1 LLVTRVF
8 RLLSARQ
15 RISTLGVVALGFT
28 GSFLDVLGLS
38 LIVPAITVIVSGDIP
53 DWMLRLPLLENFNEE
68 RLPVVLLLTII
79 LIFVAKNLMSWLS
92 MIALTN
98 YSIRMAKSLRES
110 VFLAYMS
117 ETYESHSEG
126 KNSERIRDVENS
138 VAISTQYISP
148 MISLLVDGVF
158 LVGALWLLLTISFWG
173 TVVALLFGSAVF
185 GLFASV
191 IGPRLRRWGEQRR
204 LADQLVL
211 SSMTEAFM
219 SFKEILMAGANSRFV
234 LRHRDALDGMQQQVK
249 RFSILR
255 ESMRFLLEVVGIL
268 ALCIFIL
275 ANLAAGKSST
285 ENLANTILL
294 GGVIVRT
301 LPLANKCLSSYQ
313 TLRFGQSTVQRV
325 ISIVEKSRALMAD
338 QLADQK
344 DSGFCFQQLVATNLT
359 YQFPSS
365 NQPLFNRI
373 SLVLNRGERIAVV
386 GPSGIGKTTLVEVLL
401 GLRAPTSGQ
410 VLCSGR
416 PIAELR
422 QSMWRIVGYVP
433 QHVSIMDA
441 TVEENITMGQSVSGE
456 GAERLAQL
464 LALIGLPADLA
475 VGSRTLGDAGTAISG
490 GQRQRIG
497 LARALFQQPQLLIL
511 DEATSNVDVASKLQL
526 LDAIEGFDSQMA
538 VIHITHDDQV
548 ARRYERILNL
558 AELSHSID

>member
-1 LLVTRVF
+1 
-8 RLLSARQ
+8 
-15 RISTLGVVALGFT
+15 
-28 GSFLDVLGLS
+28 
-38 LIVPAITVIVSGDIP
+38 
-53 DWMLRLPLLENFNEE
+53 
-68 RLPVVLLLTII
+68 
-79 LIFVAKNLMSWLS
+79 
-92 MIALTN
+92 
-98 YSIRMAKSLRES
+98 
-110 VFLAYMS
+110 
-117 ETYESHSEG
+117 
-126 KNSERIRDVENS
+126 
-138 VAISTQYISP
+138 
-148 MISLLVDGVF
+148 
-158 LVGALWLLLTISFWG
+158 
-173 TVVALLFGSAVF
+173 
-185 GLFASV
+185 
-191 IGPRLRRWGEQRR
+191 
-204 LADQLVL
+204 
-211 SSMTEAFM
+211 MTEAFM
-219 SFKEILMAGANSRFV
+219 SFKEILMAGANSRFI
-234 LRHRDALDGMQQQVK
+234 LRHRDALDGMQQHVK

-268 ALCIFIL
+268 ALSIFIL
-275 ANLAAGKSST
+275 TNLAVGKSST

-301 LPLANKCLSSYQ
+301 LPLMNKCLSSYQ
-313 TLRFGQSTVQRV
+313 TLRFGHSTVQRV

-338 QLADQK
+338 QLADHK
-344 DSGFCFQQLVATNLT
+344 DLGFSFQQLVATDLS

-365 NQPLFNRI
+365 NQPLFSRI
-373 SLVLNRGERIAVV
+373 SLVLNQGERIAIV
-386 GPSGIGKTTLVEVLL
+386 GPSGIGKTTLVEILL
-401 GLRAPTSGQ
+401 GLRAPTTGQ

-441 TVEENITMGQSVSGE
+441 TVEENITMGLSGSGE

-497 LARALFQQPQLLIL
+497 LARALYQQPQLLIL

-526 LDAIEGFDSQMA
+526 LDAIEGFGSQMA

-558 AELSHSID
+558 AELSDSMN